1 MMNLSDFTI
10 NPNKKH
16 LFQLRINGPLFQPIK
31 EELSNQKIKLLEY
44 FHPYSYVVRL
54 TTQEAENCKKLPF
67 VTCVESYKVHLVMI
81 STNMNNSNLIY
92 NVGVYEPEDIKDVEL
107 WLKGYP
113 DDVQILNE
121 SEQKIRIK
129 VSNPDHVHI
138 ILKDIPSTVKYFEE
152 YMIPSF
158 SF

>member
-1 MMNLSDFTI
+1 
-10 NPNKKH
+10 
-16 LFQLRINGPLFQPIK
+16 
-31 EELSNQKIKLLEY
+31 
-44 FHPYSYVVRL
+44 
-54 TTQEAENCKKLPF
+54 
-67 VTCVESYKVHLVMI
+67 
-81 STNMNNSNLIY
+81 MNNSNLIY